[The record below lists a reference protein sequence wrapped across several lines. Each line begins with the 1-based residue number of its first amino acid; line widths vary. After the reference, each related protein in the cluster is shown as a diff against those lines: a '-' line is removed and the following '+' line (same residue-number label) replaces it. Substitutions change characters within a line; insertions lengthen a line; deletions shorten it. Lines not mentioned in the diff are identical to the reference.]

1 MGLILNDSFYSFFQM
16 YFRSIQLTD
25 FFEKKQKKNFLDK
38 ALICILLKSFFSFSI
53 ELRPK
58 SSNRHSYRLDLLFKW
73 KKQQI
78 FLSFLFLTCLG
89 WGTSC
94 FRISYRKPGD
104 AVISCLRIQV
114 GKWFLRCF
122 FFMQRLK
129 QSRKNVMLNF
139 ILTLPYF
146 ENSLKQ

>member
-1 MGLILNDSFYSFFQM
+1 MTVFTAFFKCILDQSSLLISLRKS
-16 YFRSIQLTD
+16 R
-25 FFEKKQKKNFLDK
+25 KKIFLDK
-38 ALICILLKSFFSFSI
+38 ALISILLKSFFSFSI

-58 SSNRHSYRLDLLFKW
+58 SSNRRSYRLDLLFKW

-114 GKWFLRCF
+114 GKWFPRCF